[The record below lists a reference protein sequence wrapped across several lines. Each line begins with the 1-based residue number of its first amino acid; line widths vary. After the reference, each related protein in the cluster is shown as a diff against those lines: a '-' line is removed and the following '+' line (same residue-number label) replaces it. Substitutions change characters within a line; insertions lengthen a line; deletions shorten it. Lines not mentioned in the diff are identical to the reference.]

1 MKIKKAPPPTGT
13 RKGHAILIHR
23 KNRLYPIDYAF
34 CGLFGVAYGGNLP
47 SSVIRYP
54 LRIFYEI
61 FAMRSAI
68 RLARLGVC
76 LAHLLSS
83 ISTLACL

>member
-1 MKIKKAPPPTGT
+1 MLSLYTEKPAY
-13 RKGHAILIHR
+13 ILYNMSFVDFLAWR
-23 KNRLYPIDYAF
+23 M
-34 CGLFGVAYGGNLP
+34 GGNLP
-47 SSVIRYP
+47 SRIYEDP
-54 LRIFYEI
+54 LIIFYEI

-83 ISTLACL
+83 ISTLAVL